1 MIACIGVP
9 IYKQTLNPLEIIS
22 LERLFAIEKEHKIF
36 FITFPQLD
44 TDFYSKYLRNQKNLD
59 ITYFNQKY
67 FSSIDGYNKLL
78 LSSHFYKRFDRF
90 EYILIYQLDALIIKD
105 ELNHWCSRDY
115 DYIGAPWFDI
125 ETKYSFYQKLCN
137 SSNAIFRWI
146 KRKVDF
152 NKGQKI
158 FVGNGGFSLRK
169 IKTFKSVSKWL
180 PFIEPNLFKYKINE
194 DIVWSI
200 LVPKYFRNFKIPCR
214 EEALFFFN

>member
-1 MIACIGVP
+1 LI
-9 IYKQTLNPLEIIS
+9 
-22 LERLFAIEKEHKIF
+22 
-36 FITFPQLD
+36 D
-44 TDFYSKYLRNQKNLD
+44 SK
-59 ITYFNQKY
+59 
-67 FSSIDGYNKLL
+67 
-78 LSSHFYKRFDRF
+78 
-90 EYILIYQLDALIIKD
+90 YILIYQLDALIIKD

-214 EEALFFFN
+214 EEALFFSIETNPSRALREIKNELPFGCHGWDNKNSNFWSETLKKYNIEV

>member
-90 EYILIYQLDALIIKD
+90 EIYPYLSA
-105 ELNHWCSRDY
+105 
-115 DYIGAPWFDI
+115 
-125 ETKYSFYQKLCN
+125 
-137 SSNAIFRWI
+137 
-146 KRKVDF
+146 
-152 NKGQKI
+152 
-158 FVGNGGFSLRK
+158 
-169 IKTFKSVSKWL
+169 
-180 PFIEPNLFKYKINE
+180 
-194 DIVWSI
+194 
-200 LVPKYFRNFKIPCR
+200 
-214 EEALFFFN
+214 